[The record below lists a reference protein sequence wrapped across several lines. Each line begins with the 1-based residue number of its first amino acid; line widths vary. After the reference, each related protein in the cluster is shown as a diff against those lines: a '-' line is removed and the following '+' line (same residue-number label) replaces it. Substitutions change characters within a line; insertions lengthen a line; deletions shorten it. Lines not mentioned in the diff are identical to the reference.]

1 MPDLSFEIKC
11 GRDKGLIICG
21 ADEAGRGPLAGPV
34 VAAAVIIPEGG
45 LPQEISTLIDDS
57 KILSAKQREALFD
70 PIRLQTRCA
79 IASASV
85 EEIDDINIL
94 QASLLAMRRAIE
106 GLGLAVDFA
115 LIDGNK
121 LPQGLSCPAQAI
133 VGGDGKSLSIA
144 AASILAKVER
154 DRIMNDL
161 AKEYT
166 GYGWEK
172 NAGYPTKSHREAIR
186 KLGVT
191 PHHRQ
196 SFRLLTDE

>member
-1 MPDLSFEIKC
+1 M
-11 GRDKGLIICG
+11 
-21 ADEAGRGPLAGPV
+21 
-34 VAAAVIIPEGG
+34 
-45 LPQEISTLIDDS
+45 PQEISTLIDDS